1 MIFFKKK
8 CGFKEALRVL
18 GQEGFTDNYIRVL
31 REELETA
38 ERPKDIA
45 RGKSFLANG
54 LLILGKLT
62 EAYSVFEEMDMNR
75 LAPHLRGNLAG
86 NMVFCKYVQNDF
98 KAAEEL
104 YQKYNAEILGDTGEI
119 MKRSLA
125 IHMHIKE
132 RYEVAVEILVKMLD
146 GECRFLDICIVKA
159 MLRLNMYDRAREFA
173 PSLDRYRDCGE
184 LGEETE
190 KLLGKLKSGKIKKK
204 R

>member
-8 CGFKEALRVL
+8 CGFREALRVL
-18 GQEGFTDNYIRVL
+18 GQEGFTDNYINVL
-31 REELETA
+31 REELKTA

-54 LLILGKLT
+54 LLILGRLT
-62 EAYSVFEEMDMNR
+62 EAYSVFEEININKLER
-75 LAPHLRGNLAG
+75 HLRGDLAG

-104 YQKYNAEILGDTGEI
+104 YQKHNAEILGNTGEI

-146 GECRFLDICIVKA
+146 GECRFLDICMVKA
-159 MLRLNMYDRAREFA
+159 MLRLNMYDQARKFT
-173 PSLDRYRDCGE
+173 SGFDRYKNCGE

-190 KLLGKLKSGKIKKK
+190 KLLKKLKSAKGKG
-204 R
+204 